1 MGMVF
6 QIHFAVSNVFLG
18 SEVFLYEVLVLCL
31 IAAVCNWW
39 ISDFSRKEKSFLIS
53 NRKKDIQHCVYKY

>member
-6 QIHFAVSNVFLG
+6 QIHFGVSNVFLG

-39 ISDFSRKEKSFLIS
+39 ISDFSRK
-53 NRKKDIQHCVYKY
+53 